1 MKSQKFFHQN
11 NPSPI
16 PVPDL
21 KMILEH
27 FGKVATNSSDISIA
41 HMIAPPGWSEPF
53 QTPDFD
59 EYTLMLRGK
68 KILEIEGEKV
78 TVSAGESI
86 LIKKGTRVRYSN
98 PFEEEAEYWAIC
110 TPAFSI
116 EAVHREDV

>member
-11 NPSPI
+11 NPTSI

-21 KMILEH
+21 KMIREH
-27 FGKVATNSSDISIA
+27 FGKVATHSSDISIA

-59 EYTLMLRGK
+59 EYTLMVRGK

>member
-11 NPSPI
+11 NPTSI

-21 KMILEH
+21 KMIQEH
-27 FGKVATNSSDISIA
+27 FGKVATHSSDISIA

-59 EYTLMLRGK
+59 EYTLMVRGK